1 LEVRGMSTDPV
12 PLRGGDPP
20 VPDPETIN
28 VIYDRLSNV
37 AELQFG
43 DQANLD
49 GKMIQVFS
57 AASVVMGLTGLSAS
71 AATKNPAVVAA
82 LLALALAV
90 YAAVAVVTGVEIW
103 ARQFK
108 ALRFGATLWDYE
120 WDQTPMQVKMAVI
133 DKVKGAYDTNR
144 IILEQKGKL
153 LTAGIVATGCEVA
166 LVAASIIVRVT
177 SN

>member
-1 LEVRGMSTDPV
+1 MTDPV
-12 PLRGGDPP
+12 PLRGGPHTT
-20 VPDPETIN
+20 PDPETIK
-28 VIYDRLSNV
+28 VIYDRLGNV

-71 AATKNPAVVAA
+71 ASTKNPTAVAVLLGAA
-82 LLALALAV
+82 LAA
-90 YAAVAVVTGVEIW
+90 YAAVAVFTGIGVW

-120 WDQTPMQVKMAVI
+120 WDQPPEQVQLAVI
-133 DKVKGAYDTNR
+133 HKVKGAYDTNR
-144 IILEQKGKL
+144 LILEDKGKL
-153 LTAGIVATGCEVA
+153 LAVAIVATGCEVA

-177 SN
+177 S